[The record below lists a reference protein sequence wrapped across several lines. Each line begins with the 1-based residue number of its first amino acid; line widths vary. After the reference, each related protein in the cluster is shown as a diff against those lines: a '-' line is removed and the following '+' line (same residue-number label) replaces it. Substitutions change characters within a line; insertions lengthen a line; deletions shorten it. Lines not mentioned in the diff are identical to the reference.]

1 MSVLPLVTPAGAL
14 DSAGRLVAAEAPSD
28 PFSDTA
34 AANTAVV
41 RTFAAVPGQIHRLT
55 ALAWSYSAAPTGG
68 RILVQDGA
76 ATRLDLDITAGGQA
90 PDAMPP
96 GGIQGT
102 VNTAMTVT
110 LAAAGVGIV
119 GKLFTAKITS

>member
-1 MSVLPLVTPAGAL
+1 MAVLPLVTPAGAL
-14 DSAGRLVAAEAPSD
+14 DSAGRLLAADAPSD

-41 RTFAAVPGQIHRLT
+41 RTFAAVPNQRHKLT
-55 ALAWSYSAAPTGG
+55 GLALSYSAAPAGG

-76 ATRLDLDITAGGQA
+76 TTVLDLDVSAAGQIS
-90 PDAMPP
+90 DVLPP
-96 GGIQGT
+96 GGIQGA
-102 VNTAMTVT
+102 VNTAMTIT
-110 LAAAGVGIV
+110 LAAAGVGVV